1 MSPRG
6 LLALAAL
13 LLGCAGSRPT
23 PAVADGTGVP
33 LNLTNRMG
41 EAVCFLFLS
50 PPGQDRWGDDI
61 LGSATIDAGS
71 SRTVQVPRGLWDMRA
86 ESCAHELMGVVR
98 AARITRATALVI
110 Q

>member
-1 MSPRG
+1 MRAV
-6 LLALAAL
+6 ALAAL
-13 LLGCAGSRPT
+13 VALGCASSRPAT
-23 PAVADGTGVP
+23 VSDGTGVP
-33 LNLTNRMG
+33 LNLTNRMS

-61 LGSATIDAGS
+61 LGSATIDEGA

-86 ESCAHELMGVVR
+86 ESCSHELMGVVR
-98 AARITRATALVI
+98 AARITRATALVL

>member
-1 MSPRG
+1 VSAVR

-13 LLGCAGSRPT
+13 LAACSTARPT
-23 PAVADGTGVP
+23 LVADGTGVP

-41 EAVCFLFLS
+41 ESVCFVFLS
-50 PPGQDRWGDDI
+50 LPGQDRWGDDI
-61 LGSATIDAGS
+61 LGSATIDAGA

-98 AARITRATALVI
+98 AARITRATALVL